1 MASSIQKN
9 ALCAML
15 YPTMQRPQLDLAI
28 SNVMNGLK
36 MIRSIFSNII
46 IIKYYLECQKQ
57 KVYLKVQNNHILFQD
72 DNWTHY

>member
-1 MASSIQKN
+1 
-9 ALCAML
+9 ML

-46 IIKYYLECQKQ
+46 IIKYYLECKN
-57 KVYLKVQNNHILFQD
+57 KKC
-72 DNWTHY
+72 T